1 MKLYFVRHG
10 ESEAN
15 VLTMFSNRDL
25 EHELTERGRAQAAS
39 LAQKLAGHQVTRLF
53 TSPIR
58 RAAQTAEILAATLG
72 VPCEIADALREY
84 DCGILEGRSDPASW
98 QIYRA
103 VFREWTEE
111 GHWEQRIEGGESF
124 VEMRDRFVPFLKGV
138 VAQYKDSPDGV
149 VLVGHGGLYQC
160 MLPLVLENVG
170 PGIVHRHPIGTT
182 DTVVAEPAQ
191 EELVCLKWCGRAMD
205 GRDGA

>member
-1 MKLYFVRHG
+1 VKLYFVRHG

-15 VLTMFSNRDL
+15 VLNMFSNRDL
-25 EHELTERGRAQAAS
+25 EHELTERGRTQAAS
-39 LAQKLAGHQVTRLF
+39 LAQKLAGRQGIRLY

-58 RAAQTAEILAATLG
+58 RAAQTAEILAAALG
-72 VPCEIADALREY
+72 IPYQVTGALREY
-84 DCGILEGRSDPASW
+84 DCGILEGRSDPTSW

-103 VFREWTEE
+103 AFRKWTEQ

-124 VEMRDRFVPFLKGV
+124 AEMRDRFVPFLQEII
-138 VAQYKDSPDGV
+138 AQHEDSPGSL

-160 MLPLVLENVG
+160 MLPLVLVNVG

-182 DTVVAEPAQ
+182 GVVVAEPAQ
-191 EELVCLKWCGRAMD
+191 EGLVCLEWCGRAMD
-205 GRDGA
+205 G